1 MPCATVCH
9 EEYCS
14 NGTPSASDALVYTY
28 YQLTYANSKAMRTR
42 IYQIDF
48 LKCVFIVLMIIFHL
62 VYVGDKFPYAK
73 QVVYTFHM
81 SAFLVI
87 SGYLANMDKS
97 VGRFAGQVKCLFV
110 PYAVMESG
118 YVVMASFLPIREH
131 IDSLT
136 PALFFD
142 KLLLHPLGPYWY
154 LHTLIV
160 CYLIYYAV
168 SRLGKRL
175 DPVSQVCLFGV
186 CLFVV
191 SRFLRIMSF
200 DNAIYFLAGVFARQ
214 CGQGFMQVFRP
225 SWLAAVPLALFCVFS
240 PGGMDRFTLQ
250 GVVMTY
256 LAMSLALAEYPYIRP
271 KARRLALFVGEN
283 TLSILLFSPMF
294 TIITKRFVPLFSFDP
309 TALLY
314 TAVSVVFVVAGSLGV
329 AWLLD
334 RLRLSRWFCGKDR
347 LLAVY

>member
-1 MPCATVCH
+1 M
-9 EEYCS
+9 
-14 NGTPSASDALVYTY
+14 
-28 YQLTYANSKAMRTR
+28 
-42 IYQIDF
+42 
-48 LKCVFIVLMIIFHL
+48 

-97 VGRFAGQVKCLFV
+97 VGRFAGQVKWLFV

-200 DNAIYFLAGVFARQ
+200 DNAIYFLAGVTAMGGIRIIPEPVGWMYVAGISIICTMVSNFFLVNAVKNA
-214 CGQGFMQVFRP
+214 GPTLASVFGA
-225 SWLAAVPLALFCVFS
+225 LEPL
-240 PGGMDRFTLQ
+240 
-250 GVVMTY
+250 
-256 LAMSLALAEYPYIRP
+256 
-271 KARRLALFVGEN
+271 
-283 TLSILLFSPMF
+283 
-294 TIITKRFVPLFSFDP
+294 
-309 TALLY
+309 
-314 TAVSVVFVVAGSLGV
+314 TAVLTGVLFLGE
-329 AWLLD
+329 
-334 RLRLSRWFCGKDR
+334 RLSVLNIAGIIMILTTVTIVVIYQNKQK
-347 LLAVY
+347 A